1 MNDSTTCS
9 MLSLVRKACPVMT
22 AGLLSLLGF
31 SLTVSSAIAQGP
43 PAPPVQPPAQFE
55 TGAVVVSQANADAW
69 QWVPFTRTFAK
80 PPVVIMGPAMKAD
93 AAPLV
98 VTAVDVYTTGF
109 YCQLNEYDYLDGA
122 HANETVHFLA
132 LSEGNHNFGGQIWQV
147 GRVQAVNRTP
157 ATITLTGFGAAT
169 PVVLAQVDSYN
180 NWIVANNDGVQAI
193 KTRVSNV
200 LPGSFQVQLE
210 SEEATAAS
218 ILNNENIRYIAVS
231 QGTGYLDGKILSAVR
246 APTAA
251 TTHTLASVTF
261 PASRTNP
268 IFIGQSQTINDTNP
282 GELRMTTLTSA
293 SVQVQFLEEISANAD
308 VTHTAEVLGYI
319 VLGDM
324 SGETL
329 AKVEV
334 GDLNVTQSSATTWTK
349 VNLASTYTTPVVVM
363 GPLSYTGGTSLTIR
377 VRNALG
383 NDPLN
388 AGKGSF
394 EFQVDRW
401 GHHTT
406 QTHTTLEHISYMA
419 METGTYAV
427 GGVIWQAG
435 RKTGV
440 TQTAGPQALSASF
453 TAAPAVFSQVVSP
466 LSGGD
471 TQAVQSR
478 VTNVLSTGFSVE
490 LDESEIDTT
499 AHAAETVHWI
509 AMTQG
514 SSNFFSTAM
523 RFQAGSVT
531 GSASLAT
538 GGIDSAFR
546 TRSFSRMHA
555 DPFLFAAMQTAVDPD
570 PATLRWRYLFAD
582 RVDLV
587 AQEDAHPYTSPPDTG
602 GTVNNTHSS
611 ETVAF
616 LTIQGAV
623 DTDSDGAPD
632 AWESSVGLNANNSS
646 DGSADGD
653 GDVLTNQ
660 QEYHN
665 RLDFATSSS
674 HTAFTGGIVT
684 VGNAVTNGYEINDKT
699 AAVLAST
706 NARFRIYRNG
716 GLAPLTLT
724 FTAAGTAPTDTTRAP
739 ASAADYTL
747 WTGETTGTQLTT
759 SIPLTLN
766 AQSVDVYVRPTVVP
780 GSSTGDNL
788 NEYVEGLRL
797 TATSSASYTLGTTT
811 NSVVLIHDFMEL
823 PANEKLF
830 VGPLLPQSGA
840 TTSASGFAT
849 IILNGPNTKAR
860 ISATFNGLTTPQLLI
875 DGNHVHYANTGTG
888 PIADKTIIYGEPD
901 GLPPGQLYDFPWTIT
916 DLAGLKGQQ
925 IIDALFRKNTG
936 ENLYINVHTN
946 RYASGEIRADLTYQ
960 TGSQTPP
967 PIPATPTLENF
978 PANAAGDEMV
988 KRDCARFLTQA
999 TFGATEA
1006 DITALYNTIATPK
1019 TTAANRIAA
1028 FTNWLN
1034 APTTGQWSRDQT
1046 TIYDYTRAADAQEWE
1061 RWGLQPNLPAVVDNP
1076 ATTTVDETYPAAPPP
1091 SSALDWTRWGSV
1103 PSPITAWPYR
1113 PVPVS
1118 TTVPLFNFSK
1128 ESYDT
1133 DNNNR
1138 RRAWWMVAMRGHDQL
1153 RQRTAAALE
1162 QIFVVS
1168 DREGTISTR
1177 HYGHA
1182 RYLDMLADFA
1192 DGVRHVQP
1200 PNGTYTP
1207 AVGGVIRVRELLED
1221 ISKSPIMGKYL
1232 SHLKNQKAIF
1242 TDTNSNG
1249 IQDPGEETTLSPDE
1263 NYARE
1268 IMQLFSIGLLELHYD
1283 GSLKLGPN
1291 GQPIATYTN
1300 DDIKEL
1306 SRVFT
1311 GWSFAWSQNTA
1322 ALGYVPA
1329 IAHTT
1334 NFFGSEG
1341 AEYFHPGYEN
1351 PMKNF
1356 VAYHDE
1362 GAKTF
1367 LPAVLPVTLP
1377 AYSDATPTTAE
1388 REAYA
1393 EAEMDSTMDKLFN
1406 HPNIGPFLCKLLIQR
1421 FVTSNPSRG
1430 YLYRVG
1436 LKFDND
1442 GSGVRGNLKAVVN
1455 AILLDY
1461 EARSLTNVDPQIIGA
1476 GPATSVNVGF
1486 GKVKEPILRYAQ
1498 VLRAFN
1504 ARSQLNVGD
1513 LTTYLYPGT
1522 QLDNLGTN
1530 PTRFRYGD
1538 TIPDLAQRPHN
1549 MPSVFNWYLPD
1560 YTPGG
1565 RVASAG
1571 LVAPELQIM
1580 TENIVVRSINY
1591 HRTVDYSSVIDSASP
1606 TLPAGQGVSAVLGDT
1621 NAALDNVFID
1631 LGSLTTAYIAQR
1643 DLLGAAAGAEVTAA
1657 TWLVDRL
1664 DALLC
1669 SGSLKAKY
1677 AYVLNSTDPR
1687 SIMIDQLATIA
1698 PDPAPVSNANGGA
1711 RVRAALYLITSS
1723 PEFIVQK

>member
-1 MNDSTTCS
+1 M
-9 MLSLVRKACPVMT
+9 
-22 AGLLSLLGF
+22 GFLGF
-31 SLTVSSAIAQGP
+31 LAAVSSSIAQGP

-55 TGAVVVSQANADAW
+55 SGSVVITQPTADDW

-80 PPVVIMGPAMKAD
+80 PPVVMMGPATKAD
-93 AAPLV
+93 GSPLI

-109 YCQLNEYDYLDGA
+109 YCQLNEWDYLDGA
-122 HANETVHFLA
+122 HPNETVGFLA
-132 LSEGNHNFGGQIWQV
+132 LSEGSHNFGGQVWQV
-147 GRVQAVNRTP
+147 GRVPVVTRSAS
-157 ATITLTGFGAAT
+157 TIPLTGFSAV
-169 PVVLAQVDSYN
+169 PVVLTQVDTHN
-180 NWIVANNDGVQAI
+180 NWTTLDGVQAI
-193 KTRVSNV
+193 KTRISNV
-200 LPGSFQVQLE
+200 LNTSFQVQLE
-210 SEEATAAS
+210 TEEATAAQV
-218 ILNNENIRYIAVS
+218 LNSEGISYIAVS

-246 APTAA
+246 AATAA
-251 TTHTLASVTF
+251 TTHTLAAVTF

-268 IFIGQSQTINDTNP
+268 VFVAQTQTINDTNP
-282 GELRMTTLTSA
+282 GELRMASLTA
-293 SVQVQFLEEISANAD
+293 TGVQVQFLEETSVNAD

-324 SGETL
+324 SGETA
-329 AKVEV
+329 AKIEV
-334 GDLNVTQSSATTWTK
+334 GDLNVTQTSATTWTK
-349 VNLASTYTTPVVVM
+349 INLASTYTAPAVVM

-377 VRNALG
+377 VRNVLG
-383 NDPLN
+383 ADAAN

-401 GHHTT
+401 DHHTT
-406 QTHTTLEHISYMA
+406 QGHSTVEHISYIA
-419 METGTYAV
+419 MESGTFAV

-440 TQTAGPQALSASF
+440 TQTAGTQALSTSF
-453 TAAPAVFSQVVSP
+453 TTAPAVFSQV
-466 LSGGD
+466 GTTAD

-478 VTNVLSTGFSVE
+478 VTNVTATGFSVE
-490 LDESEIDTT
+490 LDESEIDAT

-523 RFQAGSVT
+523 RFNAGSVT
-531 GSASLAT
+531 GSASLAN

-546 TRSFSRMHA
+546 TRSFSRAHA
-555 DPFLFAAMQTAVDPD
+555 DPYLFAAMQTAVDPD

-587 AQEDAHPYTSPPDTG
+587 AQEDAHPAQFGEGVVS
-602 GTVNNTHSS
+602 NTHSS

-616 LTIQGAV
+616 LSIQGAV
-623 DTDSDGAPD
+623 DTDGDGAPD
-632 AWESSVGLNANNSS
+632 AWETSVGLNPTNAT
-646 DGSADGD
+646 DGATDTDGD
-653 GDVLTNQ
+653 LLTNQ
-660 QEYHN
+660 QEFHN

-674 HTAFTGGIVT
+674 HTTFTGGIIT
-684 VGNAVTNGYEINDKT
+684 VGNAVTNAYEVNDKT
-699 AAVLAST
+699 AAVAVST
-706 NARFRIYRNG
+706 NARFRLSRNG
-716 GLAPLTLT
+716 GIAPLTLT
-724 FTAAGTAPTDTTRAP
+724 FTMAGSAPTDLNRAP

-747 WTGETTGTQLTT
+747 WTADTGGTQLTA
-759 SIPLTLN
+759 SIPLVTN
-766 AQSVDVYVRPTVVP
+766 AQSVDVYVRPTVETP
-780 GSSTGDNL
+780 NL

-797 TATSSASYTLGTTT
+797 TATASSSYTLGTTT
-811 NSVVLIHDFMEL
+811 NSVVLINDFQDL

-830 VGPLLPQSGA
+830 VGPLLPQSGT

-849 IILNGPNTKAR
+849 IIVNGPNTQAR
-860 ISATFNGLTTPQLLI
+860 ISATFNGLTTPQLVI
-875 DGNHVHYANTGTG
+875 DGSHVHYANTGTG

-901 GLPPGQLYDFPWTIT
+901 GLPAGQLSDYPWTIV
-916 DLAGLKGQQ
+916 DMAGLKAQQ

-936 ENLYINVHTN
+936 ENLYLNVHTN
-946 RYASGEIRADLTYQ
+946 RYASGEIRADLSYQ

-967 PIPATPTLENF
+967 PLPATPTLENF
-978 PANAAGDEMV
+978 PATPAGDEMV

-999 TFGATEA
+999 TFGAAEGE
-1006 DITALYNTIATPK
+1006 ITALYDTIVAPK

-1028 FTNWLN
+1028 FTAWLH
-1034 APTTGQWSRDQT
+1034 APTTGQWSREQT
-1046 TIYDYTRAADAQEWE
+1046 NILDYTRAADAQEWA
-1061 RWGLQPNLPAVVDNP
+1061 RWGQQAALPAVAATSDTDPDPLIDNSLP
-1076 ATTTVDETYPAAPPP
+1076 GFASAPPP
-1091 SSALDWTRWGSV
+1091 GTVLDWTRWGV
-1103 PSPITAWPYR
+1103 LLPFTPGPYTTANPRRYDTNAWPYR
-1113 PVPVS
+1113 GIPVG
-1118 TTVPLFNFSK
+1118 LNK
-1128 ESYDT
+1128 ESYDM

-1138 RRAWWMVAMRGHDQL
+1138 RRAWWMLAIRAHDQL

-1168 DREGTISTR
+1168 DREGTIGTR
-1177 HYGHA
+1177 HFGHA
-1182 RYLDMLADFA
+1182 RYCDMLADFA
-1192 DGVRHVQP
+1192 DGVRHIQP
-1200 PNGTYTP
+1200 PNGTYAP

-1242 TDTNSNG
+1242 TDTNANG

-1283 GSLKLGPN
+1283 GSLRLGSD

-1306 SRVFT
+1306 SKVFT
-1311 GWSFAWSQNTA
+1311 GWSFAWSQNSA
-1322 ALGYVPA
+1322 ANGYVPA
-1329 IAHTT
+1329 IAQTT

-1356 VAYHDE
+1356 VAYHDQ
-1362 GAKTF
+1362 GTKSF
-1367 LPAVLPVTLP
+1367 LPAVAPATLP
-1377 AYSDATPTTAE
+1377 AYTGTATDTVA

-1393 EAEMDSTMDKLFN
+1393 EAELDSTMDKLFN
-1406 HPNIGPFLCKLLIQR
+1406 HPNIGPFLCRLLIQR

-1436 LKFDND
+1436 QKFDND

-1461 EARSLTNVDPQIIGA
+1461 EARSLNNVDPQIVGTS
-1476 GPATSVNVGF
+1476 TSVNVGY
-1486 GKVKEPILRYAQ
+1486 GKVKEPILRYVQ
-1498 VLRAFN
+1498 VLRAFD
-1504 ARSQLNVGD
+1504 AKSQLNVSD
-1513 LTTYLYPGT
+1513 LNAFGYPAA
-1522 QLDNLGTN
+1522 QFDNLGTT

-1549 MPSVFNWYLPD
+1549 MPSVFNWYLPS

-1580 TENIVVRSINY
+1580 TENIVVRAINY
-1591 HRTVDYSSVIDSASP
+1591 HRTVDYISVIDSASA
-1606 TLPAGQGVSAVLGDT
+1606 TLPTGQGTSGVLGDT
-1621 NAALDNVFID
+1621 NANLDNVFID
-1631 LGSLTTAYIAQR
+1631 LGGLTTAYIGMR
-1643 DLLGAAAGAEVTAA
+1643 DPLGTVAGAEVTAA

-1677 AYVLNSTDPR
+1677 AYTAGSVDPR
-1687 SIMIDQLATIA
+1687 SIMIDQLATVA
-1698 PDPAPVSNANGGA
+1698 VDPPPVLNANAGA